1 MRLPRPRQRLTGVI
15 PTASMADIA
24 FLLIIFFM
32 VTTAYSLD
40 RSALE
45 LPETAEQ
52 QQAPKGAAL
61 VVIAPDDTFRFSAGE
76 KDAEPVNGVEGLSA
90 EIRQVTA
97 ANRLQPF
104 TIKADRNVR
113 YRTID
118 AVLEQLRQAGAE
130 NITLLSRGENGR

>member
-1 MRLPRPRQRLTGVI
+1 MRLKRRRSALAGVI
-15 PTASMADIA
+15 PTATMADIA

-40 RSALE
+40 RTPLE
-45 LPETAEQ
+45 LPQTAEQ

-61 VVIAPDDTFRFSAGE
+61 IVIAPDDSFRFSAGE
-76 KDAEPVNGVEGLSA
+76 EDARPVESIDALAAAIG
-90 EIRQVTA
+90 QVTA

-104 TIKADRNVR
+104 TIKADRSVK

-118 AVLEQLRQAGAE
+118 VVLERLRQAGAE
-130 NITLLSRGENGR
+130 NITLLSRGETGQ

>member
-1 MRLPRPRQRLTGVI
+1 
-15 PTASMADIA
+15 MADIA

-45 LPETAEQ
+45 LPQTMEQ

-61 VVIAPDDTFRFSAGE
+61 VVIAPDDTFKFSEGE
-76 KDAEPVNGVEGLSA
+76 KDAESVDGIQGLDA
-90 EIRQVTA
+90 AIRQVTS
-97 ANRLQPF
+97 ANRLHPF
-104 TIKADRNVR
+104 TIKADRRVK

-118 AVLEQLRQAGAE
+118 AVLEQLRLAGAE
-130 NITLLSRGENGR
+130 NITLLSRVENGQ